1 MDWTS
6 KHNQFKPSTDRQIH
20 PDYHKHLRKYDLLAQ
35 AVGPKLNI
43 QSKIADPNIS
53 GHLTVWQ
60 LLKPL
65 KLSLVTSLLSLKIWD
80 DINWLQLLLLVNRT
94 KKIPEIPKP
103 VKSTRAVTP
112 ASSSNPYLNRLL
124 MSKYEYQCPG
134 HTGTTG

>member
-1 MDWTS
+1 M
-6 KHNQFKPSTDRQIH
+6 H
-20 PDYHKHLRKYDLLAQ
+20 PDYHKHWRKYDLLAQ

-65 KLSLVTSLLSLKIWD
+65 KLSLVTSLSLKWD
-80 DINWLQLLLLVNRT
+80 DINWLQLQLLLVNQT

-112 ASSSNPYLNRLL
+112 ASSSNPYLNGLL
-124 MSKYEYQCPG
+124 MGKYEYRCPG